1 MINLGS
7 PDDLAKAM
15 KLAEKRHLYE
25 GQHYTVDAE
34 RNCMAFFP
42 EYSDEQQEL
51 VKAMRGLRF
60 DPRGNHICFSVGI
73 SSAVEAD

>member
-15 KLAEKRHLYE
+15 KLAGKRHLYE

-34 RNCMAFFP
+34 HNCMTFFP
-42 EYSDEQQEL
+42 EYSDEQQDL
-51 VKAMRGLRF
+51 VTTMRGLRF
-60 DPRGNHICFSVGI
+60 DHRGNHICFSVQKEVP
-73 SSAVEAD
+73 VETD